1 MAKHPAILACRIAL
15 CLCGASALPG
25 CGGGPMEMTLA
36 PVATTGTVQTTVI
49 NRRSTDGSSEL
60 TVQEGFGIGVDSY
73 LWHPWFA
80 QVNGSVDF
88 SHEKT
93 FGAEGGSSFRG
104 SADATLSVL
113 PQSKYPVTLGVSHS
127 DSRASGEFSSIDF
140 TRDSAFI
147 NARAVITQNL
157 SGGLRASWSRTDQTD
172 TAVQTTQVVNLTLNQ
187 TFPRD
192 KTILG
197 ISAIDL
203 NVGLNSSNLV
213 ASSPDE
219 DDNDHQVAIVQL
231 GTRSEPFENLFYDT
245 RITAIYDDEDDGD
258 DATTR
263 ESLQGIST
271 LQWRPENKPFVV
283 TGSLRTL
290 TEQISRDGNN
300 DATDSKTLLAAG
312 NLGVRWPVNDRLSF
326 NLGLR
331 GSYED
336 ITREG
341 GSSLGESDLD
351 DGERVN
357 ATVNAGVNYNS
368 EPRQLSGF
376 EWRWDAR
383 AASEN
388 GIRSDEG
395 VITRESLGLGHR
407 FERMLEEVI
416 FVPVRFSFAQ
426 DLDLQ
431 FDADGDDPISAGLSD
446 SITFSHSQF
455 KDATS
460 TTARLFLRDS
470 RELIGE
476 TREFQLIQARLG
488 RRVAINRDRRLQ
500 GDLSMQT
507 AREVNED
514 ETDIFFTMSGNLSYD
529 HRNLFEIENLGLRSE
544 LRINLVNLDELFGE
558 STDDLDSEFL
568 RNDWRNIL
576 TYRIGRL
583 TANVEATVF
592 QRDEGFG
599 YLALF
604 RFRRDFGGGK

>member
-1 MAKHPAILACRIAL
+1 
-15 CLCGASALPG
+15 
-25 CGGGPMEMTLA
+25 MEMTLA

-197 ISAIDL
+197 IGAIDL

-231 GTRSEPFENLFYDT
+231 GMKSEPFENLFYDS

-368 EPRQLSGF
+368 EPHQLSGF

-446 SITFSHSQF
+446 SITFSHSQS

>member
-1 MAKHPAILACRIAL
+1 
-15 CLCGASALPG
+15 
-25 CGGGPMEMTLA
+25 MEMTLA

-60 TVQEGFGIGVDSY
+60 TVQEGFGIGIDSY

-197 ISAIDL
+197 IGAIDL

-231 GTRSEPFENLFYDT
+231 GMKSEPFENLFYDS

-446 SITFSHSQF
+446 SITFSHSQS

>member
-1 MAKHPAILACRIAL
+1 
-15 CLCGASALPG
+15 
-25 CGGGPMEMTLA
+25 MEMTLA

-60 TVQEGFGIGVDSY
+60 TVQEGFGIGIDSY

-197 ISAIDL
+197 IGAIDL

-231 GTRSEPFENLFYDT
+231 GMKSEPFENLFYDS

-407 FERMLEEVI
+407 FERMLEDVI

-446 SITFSHSQF
+446 SITFSHSQS

>member
-1 MAKHPAILACRIAL
+1 
-15 CLCGASALPG
+15 
-25 CGGGPMEMTLA
+25 MEMTLA

-60 TVQEGFGIGVDSY
+60 TVQEGFGIGIDSY

-197 ISAIDL
+197 IGAIDL

-368 EPRQLSGF
+368 EPHQLSGF

-446 SITFSHSQF
+446 SITFSHSQS

>member
-1 MAKHPAILACRIAL
+1 
-15 CLCGASALPG
+15 
-25 CGGGPMEMTLA
+25 MEMTLA

-60 TVQEGFGIGVDSY
+60 TVQEGFGIGIDSY

-93 FGAEGGSSFRG
+93 FGADGGSSFRG

-368 EPRQLSGF
+368 EPHQLSGF

-446 SITFSHSQF
+446 SITFSHSQS

>member
-1 MAKHPAILACRIAL
+1 
-15 CLCGASALPG
+15 
-25 CGGGPMEMTLA
+25 MEMTLA

-60 TVQEGFGIGVDSY
+60 TVQEGFGIGIDSY

-93 FGAEGGSSFRG
+93 FGADGGSSFRG

-197 ISAIDL
+197 IGAIDL

-231 GTRSEPFENLFYDT
+231 GMKSEPFENLFYDS

-368 EPRQLSGF
+368 EPHQLSGF

-446 SITFSHSQF
+446 SITFSHSQS

>member
-1 MAKHPAILACRIAL
+1 
-15 CLCGASALPG
+15 
-25 CGGGPMEMTLA
+25 MEMTLA

-93 FGAEGGSSFRG
+93 FGADGGSSFRG

-231 GTRSEPFENLFYDT
+231 GMKSEPFENLFYDS

-407 FERMLEEVI
+407 FERMLEDVI

-446 SITFSHSQF
+446 SITFSHSQS

-488 RRVAINRDRRLQ
+488 RRVAINRDRRMQ
-500 GDLSMQT
+500 SDLSMQT

-544 LRINLVNLDELFGE
+544 LRINLINLDELFGE

>member
-1 MAKHPAILACRIAL
+1 
-15 CLCGASALPG
+15 
-25 CGGGPMEMTLA
+25 MEMTLA

-60 TVQEGFGIGVDSY
+60 TVQEGFGIGIDSY

-197 ISAIDL
+197 IGAIDL

-231 GTRSEPFENLFYDT
+231 GMKSEPFENLFYDS

-368 EPRQLSGF
+368 EPHQLSGF

-446 SITFSHSQF
+446 SITFSHSQS